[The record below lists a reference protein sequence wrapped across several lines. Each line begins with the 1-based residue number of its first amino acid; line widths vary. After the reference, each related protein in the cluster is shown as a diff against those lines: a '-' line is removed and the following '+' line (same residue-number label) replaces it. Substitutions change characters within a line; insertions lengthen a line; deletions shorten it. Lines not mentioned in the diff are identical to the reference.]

1 MKVFDTGRF
10 LMIFFFLLALWS
22 MFDPEMRMALGALV
36 GVFLEPLIGFGGH
49 YPVIT
54 LFLASIIMA
63 VFSTAVTMW
72 HTDLVEQA
80 RVQKIMS
87 AFNKE
92 LREARMKKQ
101 TTKVDKLMK
110 MQPELMKMQSS
121 TMGSSFKI
129 MAYTFVIFIAVFAW
143 LGMFVN
149 SLPYRIISVPWAFEV
164 DLNSVHVMNSWFL
177 LYSLGS
183 IPFGIVIRALG
194 KIVVLRRKLSELD
207 LEGLGEDL

>member
-1 MKVFDTGRF
+1 
-10 LMIFFFLLALWS
+10 
-22 MFDPEMRMALGALV
+22 MFDPEMRLALGSLV
-36 GVFLEPLIGFGGH
+36 GAILEPAIGFEGR

-63 VFSTAVTMW
+63 SFSTVVTMW

-80 RVQKIMS
+80 RIQRIMA

-101 TTKVDKLMK
+101 RTKVDKLMK

-129 MAYTFVIFIAVFAW
+129 IAYTFVIFIAVFAW

-149 SLPYRIISVPWAFEV
+149 AIPYRIVSVPWYFNV
-164 DLNSVHVMNSWFL
+164 DLNSVHVLNSWFL
-177 LYSLGS
+177 IYSLGS
-183 IPFGIVIRALG
+183 IPFGMGIRSVG
-194 KIVVLRRKLSELD
+194 KIIVLRRKLVRIEAEGESE
-207 LEGLGEDL
+207 

>member
-1 MKVFDTGRF
+1 
-10 LMIFFFLLALWS
+10 
-22 MFDPEMRMALGALV
+22 MFDPEMRFALGALV
-36 GVFLEPLIGFGGH
+36 GIFLEPIIGFGGE

-63 VFSTAVTMW
+63 AFSTIVTFW
-72 HTDLVEQA
+72 HTDLVRQA
-80 RVQKIMS
+80 RIQKIMS

-101 TTKVDKLMK
+101 TTRVEKLMK

-143 LGMFVN
+143 LGMFIN
-149 SLPYRIISVPWAFEV
+149 ALPYRMISVPWYLNV
-164 DLNSVHVMNSWFL
+164 DLNSLHVFTSWFL

-183 IPFGIVIRALG
+183 IPFGMVIRAFG
-194 KIVVLRRKLSELD
+194 KIFLLKRKLRAMEV
-207 LEGLGEDL
+207 EGRIE